1 MSSVEVEHEVLL
13 ETVLSV
19 IDRVR
24 DLDSLMVGLVSEVVF
39 VLSGEVLS
47 LIISIIKVGF
57 GLVSLLG
64 TELDVVKTT
73 VVFIIEVIVGNGGE
87 SRLIKFTP
95 VGMMGVEEVS
105 ITEDVVVSKQIVLSL
120 MSNFVTIPL
129 SVRERNEVV
138 MLTDVVAPGAVRSV
152 VLNDN
157 EVLGIGDLAEQVDED
172 ISGLLASLQ
181 ESTLAE
187 LLREVRES

>member
-1 MSSVEVEHEVLL
+1 M
-13 ETVLSV
+13 LSV

>member
-1 MSSVEVEHEVLL
+1 M
-13 ETVLSV
+13 LSV
-19 IDRVR
+19 IDGVR
-24 DLDSLMVGLVSEVVF
+24 DLDSLVVGLVSEVVF

-47 LIISIIKVGF
+47 LIISIIKGGF

-87 SRLIKFTP
+87 SRLIIITP

-120 MSNFVTIPL
+120 MSNFETIPL

-152 VLNDN
+152 MLNDN

-172 ISGLLASLQ
+172 ISGLFASLQ
-181 ESTLAE
+181 ESALAE
-187 LLREVRES
+187 LLR

>member
-1 MSSVEVEHEVLL
+1 LSSVEVEHEVLL